1 MRKFL
6 IAAGVAVAIATPA
19 LAQGMSGPSAS
30 GDGMTGP
37 SQMAMGNDGMKMD
50 HKKKPKKAAMAHD
63 SMGAMT
69 GPASGGMASGGMS
82 ANGMS
87 GPGH

>member
-6 IAAGVAVAIATPA
+6 ISAGLVLAVATPA
-19 LAQGMSGPSAS
+19 LAQGMAAPAKS
-30 GDGMTGP
+30 GD
-37 SQMAMGNDGMKMD
+37 SMAMTNDTMKMD

-63 SMGAMT
+63 SMAA
-69 GPASGGMASGGMS
+69 PASGSMSGPS
-82 ANGMS
+82 SSSMS

>member
-6 IAAGVAVAIATPA
+6 ITAGLVLAVATPA
-19 LAQGMSGPSAS
+19 LAQGMAGPS
-30 GDGMTGP
+30 GDSMAGP
-37 SQMAMGNDGMKMD
+37 SHMTNDTMKMD

-63 SMGAMT
+63 SMAA
-69 GPASGGMASGGMS
+69 PASGGMSGPS
-82 ANGMS
+82 SNSMS

>member
-6 IAAGVAVAIATPA
+6 IAAGVAVAIASPA
-19 LAQGMSGPSAS
+19 LAQGMAAPS
-30 GDGMTGP
+30 GDGMSGP
-37 SQMAMGNDGMKMD
+37 SHMAMGNDGMKMD

-63 SMGAMT
+63 AMAA
-69 GPASGGMASGGMS
+69 PASGSMSGPS
-82 ANGMS
+82 ANGLS